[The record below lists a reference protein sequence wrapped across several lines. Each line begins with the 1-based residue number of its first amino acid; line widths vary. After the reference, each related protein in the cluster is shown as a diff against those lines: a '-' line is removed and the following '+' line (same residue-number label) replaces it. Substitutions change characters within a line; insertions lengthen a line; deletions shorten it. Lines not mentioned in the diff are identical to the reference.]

1 MLLKDWREKNHKGS
15 QIQTTNKRLKK
26 KINACIDK
34 EKGEKLEASAFLR
47 PREDSERVGALPGS
61 GTRYLIDL
69 WPASI
74 A

>member
-1 MLLKDWREKNHKGS
+1 M
-15 QIQTTNKRLKK
+15 KK
-26 KINACIDK
+26 KITACIEKD
-34 EKGEKLEASAFLR
+34 KGEKLEASAFLR
-47 PREDSERVGALPGS
+47 PREDSERFGALPRS